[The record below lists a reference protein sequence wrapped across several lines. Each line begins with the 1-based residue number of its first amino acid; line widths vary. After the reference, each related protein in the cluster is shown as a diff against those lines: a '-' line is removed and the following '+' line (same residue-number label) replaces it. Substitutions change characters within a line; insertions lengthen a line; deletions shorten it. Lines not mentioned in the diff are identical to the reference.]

1 MKKGLS
7 VYFNKKS
14 IAAATAIIATASALI
29 YANIDRE
36 VIQSRDLYR
45 QKTSTPEQIQVI
57 ASTVSPQ
64 ELLAVYPQYWAA
76 LKAAETGDDLIAGAF
91 LRQQKEDSY
100 LTERVRN
107 TWLKTLGKNQNWVLF
122 SEQYPLLNPLG
133 IEQETTCYNEIYLFS
148 KGQIGSTL
156 AVSLSKSDQ
165 NLSVGCNQMLNIAA
179 QNGSITEDQAWVRVR
194 TLLGNNQTTAARNLA
209 AALGKPLPSQ
219 LGSSTGDG
227 SKASLEGALYGVTS
241 PSARKA
247 GTAVSRLNALSPYL
261 SSEQQGFAWG
271 KIALDEAKNLNMGT
285 ALNYFD
291 RADPNQLSNEQWEW
305 WARAALRTQNWA
317 QVEKIITKMPSDLQQ
332 DPTWQYWLARSLS
345 VRGNQASAKQIWQK
359 TSESG
364 RNFYAALSTEELG
377 GRINANNN
385 VKKSSHSE
393 INHVAKLSGIKRALA
408 LYDISVREGRA
419 ELREDARR
427 EWRFA
432 VRELPE
438 DKLLATSELA
448 LSHGFLEM
456 AIYSADR
463 TNEKLNYDLRYL
475 SPHKDTTIKYSKEA
489 GVDPA
494 WVYGLIRQESRFII
508 AARSTV
514 GASGLMQ
521 LMPATAKWVA
531 GKMGI
536 NGYRIDDI
544 DTNIQMGTWY
554 LGYVEDTLGHEVLA
568 TAGYNAGPGRAKNWK
583 GYSPLEG
590 AIYAETIPFN
600 ETRDYVKKVMTNAVY
615 YAVLF
620 GEDGTSLKQRMGTI
634 PSK

>member
-1 MKKGLS
+1 MKKELS
-7 VYFNKKS
+7 VYFNKKN
-14 IAAATAIIATASALI
+14 IAIVTAVIATASALI

-45 QKTSTPEQIQVI
+45 QKNSTPEQIQVI
-57 ASTVSPQ
+57 ANSVSPQ

-76 LKAAETGDDLIAGAF
+76 LKAAETGDDLVAGAF

-107 TWLKTLGKNQNWVLF
+107 AWLKTLGKNQNWIIF
-122 SEQYPLLNPLG
+122 SEQFPLLNPLG
-133 IEQETTCYNEIYLFS
+133 VEQETACYNEIYLFS
-148 KGQIGSTL
+148 KGSTSSKL
-156 AVSLSKSDQ
+156 AVTLSQSDQ
-165 NLSVGCNQMLNIAA
+165 NLSVGCNQMLNLAA
-179 QNGSITEDQAWVRVR
+179 QNGSITQDQAWARIR
-194 TLLGNNQTTAARNLA
+194 TLLGNNQTTAARSLA
-209 AALGKPLPSQ
+209 ASLGNPLPAQ
-219 LGSSTGDG
+219 LGGSIGDMSMA
-227 SKASLEGALYGVTS
+227 SKEGALYAVTS
-241 PSARKA
+241 PSSRKA
-247 GTAVSRLNALSPYL
+247 GSSVGRLNALSAYL
-261 SSEQQGFAWG
+261 TPEQQGFAWG
-271 KIALDEAKNLNMGT
+271 KIALDEAKNLNMSN
-285 ALNYFD
+285 ALSYFD

-305 WARAALRTQNWA
+305 WARAALRNQNWA
-317 QVEKIITKMPSDLQQ
+317 QLERIINQMPNDLKQ

-345 VRGNQASAKQIWQK
+345 IRGDQAGAKQLWQK
-359 TSESG
+359 ASQSG
-364 RNFYAALSTEELG
+364 RNFYAVLSTEELG
-377 GRINANNN
+377 GRVNANNN
-385 VKKSSHSE
+385 VGKSSRSD
-393 INHVAKLSGIKRALA
+393 INHVANRQDIQRALA
-408 LYDISVREGRA
+408 LFDVSNRESRS

-432 VRELPE
+432 VREMSE
-438 DKLLATSELA
+438 DQLLASAELA
-448 LSHGFLEM
+448 LDRGFLEM

-463 TNEKLNYDLRYL
+463 TNQKLNYNLRYL
-475 SPHKDTTIKYSKEA
+475 SPYKDTTIRYSKEA

-508 AARSTV
+508 AARSSV

-531 GKMGI
+531 GKMGM
-536 NGYRIDDI
+536 NGYSIDDI

-554 LGYVEDTLGHEVLA
+554 LGYVEDSLGHEVLA

-615 YAVLF
+615 YALLF
-620 GEDGTSLKQRMGTI
+620 GEDNISLKQRMGTI